1 MIFLRPAAQGY
12 IRIVPSDTAITLSA
26 FSKVASIGLFS
37 SDGVFSS
44 LSMFQL
50 LNILSRVLADVI
62 KLLLAV
68 NCSLPTRDK
77 YVALPSVIMP
87 RGFRFSG
94 GCR

>member
-1 MIFLRPAAQGY
+1 MIFLRPDAQGY
-12 IRIVPSDTAITLSA
+12 LSIVPSDTAITLSA
-26 FSKVASIGLFS
+26 LSKVATIGLFS
-37 SDGVFSS
+37 PDGVFSS

-77 YVALPSVIMP
+77 YVALAPVIMP